1 MLVQWI
7 NGHLVM
13 MHEIGH
19 LPFEKEITSKLR
31 FGAKNRVTVEVDNT
45 LYQQSVPQ
53 GRLVEINT

>member
-1 MLVQWI
+1 
-7 NGHLVM
+7 M

-31 FGAKNRVTVEVDNT
+31 FGARNRVTVEVDNT
-45 LYQQSVPQ
+45 LFQQSVPQ